1 MSISMRIAR
10 IRPAEVRLA
19 EENAAFLR
27 AMGIVTIHLQASPGA
42 GKTSLIQRTAESLS
56 GRLRLAVI
64 QATLSNQ
71 SGVTDVHAVD
81 LPVVQVN
88 TGEQPYLDA
97 SMVREAL
104 EQLPLADV
112 DLILIEEIGT
122 LTLPTEQVLG
132 ATLRVAMASLPE
144 GEDCPVHYPGP
155 FARADAIVLNKTDL
169 TAHLGRGHRAVVGLA
184 PRTGPRSA
192 ALKGR
197 HLSTAFVP
205 TSKSEWR
212 LRRCRDSSTRLV
224 VPERRVLEKTL
235 PSPSQQHGWLTA
247 SDGHPGPKAHPD
259 AEKRPHG
266 KRNVAGRGL

>member
-64 QATLSNQ
+64 QGTLSNQ
-71 SGVTDVHAVD
+71 SGVTHVHAVD

-169 TAHLGRGHRAVVGLA
+169 MAHLGFDQSVFHQAV
-184 PRTGPRSA
+184 
-192 ALKGR
+192 
-197 HLSTAFVP
+197 
-205 TSKSEWR
+205 
-212 LRRCRDSSTRLV
+212 
-224 VPERRVLEKTL
+224 RRVNGNAPIFELSCRSGEGIEPWSAWLLEQARDRQL
-235 PSPSQQHGWLTA
+235 
-247 SDGHPGPKAHPD
+247 
-259 AEKRPHG
+259 
-266 KRNVAGRGL
+266 